1 MLENT
6 AYVGLSH
13 EMALR
18 RQLDVVANNLANM
31 NTTGYKAERVLFGDY
46 MMQAGAGDKVAFVLD
61 KGTARNLEDGRL
73 AATDNPLDL
82 AIEGR
87 GYFVVD
93 TPQGQRYTR
102 SGHFRLGPQGQL
114 VTGDGLAVLD
124 KSGKPITLT
133 ADDVDFRVNGD
144 GSIVSKR
151 GPIAVLDLV
160 SFQSEQSLLKEGS
173 NLYAAPDGTAAQP
186 ADNRVRVRQGM
197 VESSNV
203 VPIIELSNM
212 LELQKTY
219 QATRD
224 FLDKDSDLRR
234 RSIQSLAKVG

>member
-46 MMQAGAGDKVAFVLD
+46 LMQAGAGDKVAFVLD

-73 AATDNPLDL
+73 ASTDNPLDL

-93 TPQGQRYTR
+93 APQGQRYTR

-133 ADDVDFRVNGD
+133 AEDVDFRVNGD

-151 GPIAVLDLV
+151 GPIATLDLV
-160 SFQSEQSLLKEGS
+160 SFQNEQSLLKEGS
-173 NLYAAPDGTAAQP
+173 NLYAAPDGVTAQP
-186 ADNRVRVRQGM
+186 ADKRVQVRQGM
-197 VESSNV
+197 IENSNV

-219 QATRD
+219 EATRD
-224 FLDKDSDLRR
+224 FLDKDNDLRR
-234 RSIQSLAKVG
+234 RSIQSLAKVA